1 MKENVIKSNLK
12 STLDNFPNKE
22 KEKKGLSRNKLAV
35 ESKIR
40 PATISQ
46 IYNDEAKAV
55 QFDTLVSILN
65 ALNRLSLEEGDGRRY
80 TIEDIFTYEAIEK
93 DAPASN

>member
-1 MKENVIKSNLK
+1 MKENGIKFNLK
-12 STLDNFPNKE
+12 DTLDNFPN
-22 KEKKGLSRNKLAV
+22 GPISRNKLSV

-40 PATISQ
+40 AATISQ
-46 IYNDEAKAV
+46 LYNGDAKAI

-80 TIEDIFTYEAIEK
+80 TIENIITYEAIEK
-93 DAPASN
+93 DAPARN